1 MRYFT
6 LGSYE
11 KVEQHI

>member
-6 LGSYE
+6 LNSV
-11 KVEQHI
+11 KNSK